1 MLFSLHRPSRG
12 GAALRGP
19 RILMRALAVGLLLV
33 SVPAVAPAQEGA
45 APDPAERITPYIQ
58 LAPLQTNVI
67 EKGKWIA
74 TLAVAASL
82 DSPTFET
89 RQLAR
94 ARMER
99 LNEGYL
105 FALANFARTRVS
117 LDRPVNVVVLAST
130 LQRVTDEVLG
140 PGIAK
145 VLIGF
150 VSLTKA

>member
-1 MLFSLHRPSRG
+1 MPRLRLGLRLAAGLLLLAVPGGARAQEG
-12 GAALRGP
+12 GAA
-19 RILMRALAVGLLLV
+19 
-33 SVPAVAPAQEGA
+33 
-45 APDPAERITPYIQ
+45 PAERITPYIQ
-58 LAPLQTNVI
+58 LEPLQANVI

-94 ARMER
+94 ARMDR

-150 VSLTKA
+150 VSVTKA

>member
-1 MLFSLHRPSRG
+1 MPAV
-12 GAALRGP
+12 AA
-19 RILMRALAVGLLLV
+19 VLLLV
-33 SVPAVAPAQEGA
+33 SAPLGVQAQEADA
-45 APDPAERITPYIQ
+45 APTERITPYIK
-58 LAPLQTNVI
+58 LAPLQASVI

-94 ARMER
+94 SRMGR

-105 FALANFARTRVS
+105 FALSNFARTRVS
-117 LDRPVNVVVLAST
+117 LDRPVNVAVLAST
-130 LQRVTDEVLG
+130 MQRVTDEVLG

-150 VSLTKA
+150 VAVNKA

>member
-1 MLFSLHRPSRG
+1 MPRLRLGLRLGLAAGLLLLAVPGGARAQEG
-12 GAALRGP
+12 GAA
-19 RILMRALAVGLLLV
+19 
-33 SVPAVAPAQEGA
+33 
-45 APDPAERITPYIQ
+45 PAERITPYIQ
-58 LAPLQTNVI
+58 LEPLQANVI

-94 ARMER
+94 ARMDR

-150 VSLTKA
+150 VSVTKA